1 MKSRITRPRAG
12 GSALSVAALVVVAGM
27 TGCTQTIEGYR
38 SLAGLNKND
47 PDPATAPFGEN
58 LNTASNAGY
67 ANLASV
73 PEPPIVSS
81 TVAERAQIAK
91 GLNAQRTNA
100 EAPDIHGHPGSAAPG
115 PVPPPPPIPPELI
128 AAAGAT
134 PPAPA
139 PPPPPM
145 RGATEPPVPSSPNTT
160 LQVPQVGGPLPGAE
174 PPRPAPSQA
183 ALPAAPAPAPSQ
195 LPAAVAQSANPTPA
209 PPPAVLPPPPIP
221 AEVAARPAPKLPPA
235 PIVLASLDLSPSA
248 PALTAADQARVADIA
263 ARYKDKSGIVRI
275 VAYAAPGT
283 GGAEQ
288 LNNFRAALDRAQIV
302 AKALNGAGVP
312 AKQIQTQAAPSS
324 AAAPPGRIDVQLL
337 PPATGATG

>member
-1 MKSRITRPRAG
+1 MKFRIARARAG
-12 GSALSVAALVVVAGM
+12 RSALSVGALVVIAGV

-47 PDPATAPFGEN
+47 PDPATAPFGQN
-58 LNTASNAGY
+58 LDTASSAGY

-81 TVAERAQIAK
+81 TAAERAQIAK
-91 GLNAQRTNA
+91 GLNAQRSSA
-100 EAPDIHGHPGSAAPG
+100 QAPDIQGHPGTAAPG
-115 PVPPPPPIPPELI
+115 PVPPPPPIPPELA

-139 PPPPPM
+139 APPPPL
-145 RGATEPPVPSSPNTT
+145 RGATEPPLPSSPNAT
-160 LQVPQVGGPLPGAE
+160 LQAPQIGGPLPGAE
-174 PPRPAPSQA
+174 APHPAPSQT
-183 ALPAAPAPAPSQ
+183 ALPPAPAPAPSQ
-195 LPAAVAQSANPTPA
+195 LPASVIQSANPAPS
-209 PPPAVLPPPPIP
+209 PPPASLPPPQVP

-235 PIVLASLDLSPSA
+235 PIVLASLDLPPSA
-248 PALTAADQARVADIA
+248 PALTAADQARVADVA
-263 ARYKDKSGIVRI
+263 AHYKDNAGIVRI

-312 AKQIQTQAAPSS
+312 AKQIQTQAAPSN
-324 AAAPPGRIDVQLL
+324 AASPPGRIDVQLL